1 MDPGIIG
8 KVAIVTGVASSI
20 GAATVRLLREE
31 GAMVEVWDL
40 NPQSGIPGFL
50 HQKVDVKNLD
60 TVAAAWHKVEETLEP
75 VGILVHAAAIGS
87 GHFGFPYTHVPV
99 SAWQK
104 EFPLSRWHKSE
115 DIASMIVFL
124 SSVRAS
130 EVARQTI
137 SIDGGCVK
145 PWQAARTSRRSQTAA

>member
-75 VGILVHAAAIGS
+75 VGILVHAAAIWS
-87 GHFGFPYTHVPV
+87 GHFRFPYTHVPV

-104 EFPLSRWHKSE
+104 SFH
-115 DIASMIVFL
+115 
-124 SSVRAS
+124 
-130 EVARQTI
+130 
-137 SIDGGCVK
+137 
-145 PWQAARTSRRSQTAA
+145 